1 MQFRKIT
8 AGMFGCGLFLSSLL
22 SAGADPVPIEDLA
35 RLPAISNVSVT
46 SDGNTMFALV
56 GPATGDDQDRAV
68 MASWDLNDLSKPPKT
83 VAPDSD
89 TEFMF
94 LNALK
99 DGHVFVAARKPFTG
113 QLSGCSEGR
122 SIGSTR
128 TWLMQ
133 FFITDASFDEFESP
147 FLDERGMRG
156 MSEAT
161 KTCLRM
167 EARGSIVSS
176 LPLDPKNVLISRV
189 EGRTFSSEV
198 GTLNLETGQ
207 VDVIYKNTSARG
219 AGYIDPSDG
228 EIMTAS
234 GVDEDGDGF
243 ELDVFVRAAKGES
256 MEKHPALSVDLSARQ
271 ELNIVHWDNDAKLYY
286 INTNK
291 FSDLKEIWAYDPV
304 AREYVGDQ
312 PVFAHEDF
320 EAGGVI
326 KSTRASDFGRILGF
340 NYSADIVRTEWIDSE
355 VGGIVLGLE
364 NAFQGQ
370 SIGLIYAS
378 DDRNRVVF
386 SVSDSNQ
393 PARYFML
400 TDKAKL
406 TAIADQRPWID
417 GAAIGKTD
425 LVEYIARDGRKL
437 WALLTPRAGWQPGDA
452 PGKAIVLPHGGPWA
466 RDFGGWDSSGWIA
479 FLTSRGFTVL
489 QPQYRGS
496 TGWGLE
502 LWKAGDGQFGY
513 IAQDDKDDAAAWLV
527 SEGYAES
534 DAIGI
539 FGYSYGGYAAMAAA
553 TRTNSPYQC
562 AIAGA
567 GYGESD
573 KINVSLDQNRYGRM
587 VFGSALSGRD
597 VIKDVKNSE
606 IPILVYHGDRDVRVP
621 DTYGKAFY
629 RAIRSHTEA
638 KYVNIPEM
646 GHSLPWTPDQ
656 HRLSL
661 SAIESFL
668 DNECGFD
675 W

>member
-1 MQFRKIT
+1 MKLRNLA
-8 AGMFGCGLFLSSLL
+8 AGILGCGLLISSAV
-22 SAGADPVPIEDLA
+22 SANADPVPIEDLA
-35 RLPAISNVSVT
+35 RLPAISSVSVT
-46 SDGNTMFALV
+46 SDGDTMFALV
-56 GPATGDDQDRAV
+56 GPASGGDQDRAGI
-68 MASWDLNDLSKPPKT
+68 ASWDLNDLSKPPVT
-83 VAPDSD
+83 VAPDAD

-94 LNALK
+94 LSALK
-99 DGHVFVAARKPFTG
+99 NGRVFIAARQPFTG
-113 QLSGCSEGR
+113 QLAGCSEGR

-133 FFITDASFDEFESP
+133 FFISDAEFSEFESP

-156 MSEAT
+156 MSDAT

-176 LPLDPKNVLISRV
+176 LPLDPKKVLISRL
-189 EGRTFSSEV
+189 EGRTFNTEI
-198 GTLNLETGQ
+198 GTLDLESGQ

-219 AGYIDPSDG
+219 AGYIDPADG
-228 EIMTAS
+228 EIMSAS
-234 GVDEDGDGF
+234 GVDARGSGF
-243 ELDVFVRAAKGES
+243 ELDVFVRAGKGEP
-256 MEKHPALSVDLSARQ
+256 MEKHPELSVDLVERQ
-271 ELNIVHWDNDAKLYY
+271 EMSIVHWDNDAKLYY
-286 INTNK
+286 VNTNK
-291 FSDLKEIWAYDPV
+291 FSDLKQIWAYDPV
-304 AREYVGDQ
+304 AREFVGDQ
-312 PVFAHEDF
+312 PVFAHDDF
-320 EAGGVI
+320 EAGGI
-326 KSTRASDFGRILGF
+326 FRSTRESDFGRILGF
-340 NYSADIVRTEWIDSE
+340 NYSADITRTEWVDAE
-355 VGGIVLGLE
+355 VGGIVRGLE

-370 SIGLIYAS
+370 GIGLIYIS

-400 TDKAKL
+400 EDKSKL
-406 TAIADQRPWID
+406 SAIAEQRPWID
-417 GAAIGKTD
+417 ASAIGKTE
-425 LVEYIARDGRKL
+425 LVKYTARDGRDL
-437 WALLTPRAGWQPGDA
+437 WALLTPRAGWEPGDD

-496 TGWGLE
+496 TGWGLDF
-502 LWKAGDGQFGY
+502 WKAGDGQFGY
-513 IAQDDKDDAAAWLV
+513 TAQDDKDDAAAWLV

-553 TRTNSPYQC
+553 TRANSPFQC

-573 KINVSLDQNRYGRM
+573 KINVGLDLDRYGRM
-587 VFGSALSGRD
+587 VFGNAISGRD

-661 SAIESFL
+661 SEIESFL